1 MKSRQILKWASVA
14 PLIGASTMLSLGRN
28 ALGGGPSL
36 EALRPP
42 IATRGA
48 EFSLIARGSS
58 LGEVKE
64 VITYR
69 EGLKFREIEK
79 VSDDEIKLTFATTP
93 DSPLGIYPIRLRSAG
108 GLSELRTITLT
119 PFPTVEETSSESAQ
133 LVSMNSTVVGS
144 LEGDAVDTYEIV
156 AEAGQRLSGE
166 VHAVRLGHN
175 LLDTKLTVIDPS
187 GVTVLVAD
195 DSALLNQDPS
205 FSWIA
210 KTPGRYRVSITSV
223 GASADA
229 DSYYALHL
237 GSFPRPACIIPL
249 GGELESKV
257 ELLLHEAST
266 EMPSGSKLLPVST
279 KGLALGTQA
288 IELSNDGSSCPS
300 PLPFRISSF
309 PNIVEPN
316 VPSTPVDAP
325 CALNGTIGKQSEI
338 DTYRFRSP
346 LTGLLSVEVFASQ
359 FGSLLDSVIDITNS
373 SGQIVAQ
380 SDDLDSLDSKAE
392 FLAVEGEVYTVSIRD
407 KRKKHGDLYV
417 YRIEVTSSKPSLAVF
432 LPRRDKL
439 SQVRQVLEV
448 PAGNRVVGFLGIR
461 KDNVDAPIELRMA
474 DLPPGL
480 HYNASKEQA
489 GSFVIPVVLE
499 ASQSAVEGATLA
511 NIYAGHGDE
520 RIATFEQF
528 VDLVTGPADA
538 LFQGIAVNKLAIAVT
553 KANPFKVELKSP
565 TVQLPVDGTL
575 GIRVVVERE
584 ANFSSPIDVSFPH
597 LPEWIEAPA
606 KVQIGP
612 NETTGVFKITS
623 MPFAEPLEWN
633 LVAEAMVGVANK
645 NDSMSQIGAS
655 MATPT
660 KASPL
665 DYPAVSSSLHS
676 LRIAPSPV
684 RGTMQAIAAEQGL
697 SREVVCEVA
706 FESAVPKSMVAILEG
721 LPNRVVAES
730 VKIDATTKQIRFQLK
745 LAADAPIGTFDS
757 IFCRLQGEID
767 GQEISYCIAR
777 NTKLQ
782 VSAPGVSRMDASGR
796 PLSPLEVLRT
806 KSEGQ

>member
-1 MKSRQILKWASVA
+1 MKTRRLLKWASVA
-14 PLIGASTMLSLGRN
+14 PLICASALLSQGQTV
-28 ALGGGPSL
+28 LGGGPSL

-42 IATRGA
+42 IGSRGT
-48 EFSLIARGSS
+48 EFSVIARGSS
-58 LGEVKE
+58 LSEVKE

-69 EGLKFREIEK
+69 EGMKFRTIEK
-79 VSDDEIKLTFATTP
+79 VNDDEIKLTFSTKP

-119 PFPTVEETSSESAQ
+119 PFPMVEETSSGSAQ
-133 LVSMNSTVVGS
+133 LVPMNSTIVGS
-144 LEGDAVDTYEIV
+144 LEGDAVDTYEIQV
-156 AEAGQRLSGE
+156 EAGQRLSGE

-175 LLDTKLTVIDPS
+175 LLDTKLTVVDPN
-187 GVTVLVAD
+187 GTTILVAD
-195 DSALLNQDPS
+195 DSPLLNQDPS

-237 GSFPRPACIIPL
+237 GSFPRPACIFPL
-249 GGELESKV
+249 GGEVESNID
-257 ELLLHEAST
+257 LLLHEGST
-266 EMPSGSKLLPVST
+266 EDSKSQRLPAST
-279 KGLALGTQA
+279 KGMALGTQA
-288 IELSNDGSSCPS
+288 IELRKDGASCPS
-300 PLPFRISSF
+300 PFPFRISAF
-309 PNIVEPN
+309 PNVAEPN
-316 VPSTPVDAP
+316 VPSTPVNAP
-325 CALNGTIGKQSEI
+325 CALNGTIGSQSEV

-346 LTGLLSVEVFASQ
+346 ITGLLSVEVFASR
-359 FGSLLDSVIDITNS
+359 FGSLLDSVIDIADSN
-373 SGQIVAQ
+373 GQIVAQ
-380 SDDLDSLDSKAE
+380 GDDLDSLDSKAE
-392 FLAVEGEVYTVSIRD
+392 FLAMDGEVYSVSIRD
-407 KRKKHGDLYV
+407 KRKKNGDLYV
-417 YRIEVTSSKPSLAVF
+417 YRIEVTPSKPSLAVF

-448 PAGNRVVGFLGIR
+448 PAGNRIVGFLGVR
-461 KDNVDAPIELRMA
+461 KDNVDTPIELRMT

-480 HYNASKEQA
+480 HFNASREQP

-499 ASQSAVEGATLA
+499 ASQSAIEGATLA
-511 NIYAGHGDE
+511 NIHASHGE
-520 RIATFEQF
+520 EQIAAFEQF

-538 LFQGIAVNKLAIAVT
+538 LFQGIDVNKLAIAVT

-565 TVQLPVDGTL
+565 TVGLPVDGTL
-575 GIRVVVERE
+575 GIRVTVERE
-584 ANFSSPIDVSFPH
+584 ATFSSPIDVSFPH

-606 KVQIGP
+606 KIQIGP
-612 NETTGVFKITS
+612 NETTGVFTIKS

-633 LVAEAMVGVANK
+633 LVAEAVVGVASK
-645 NDSMSQIGAS
+645 SDSTSQIGAS
-655 MATPT
+655 MAMPT

-676 LRIAPSPV
+676 LRIAPSAV
-684 RGTMQAIAAEQGL
+684 RGTMQAIAAEQGV
-697 SREVVCEVA
+697 SREVVCNVD
-706 FESAVPKSMVAILEG
+706 FLSAVPKSMVAILEG
-721 LPNRVVAES
+721 LPNRVAAES
-730 VKIDATTKQIRFQLK
+730 VKIDEATKQIRFQLK
-745 LAADAPIGTFDS
+745 LAADAPIGTFDT

-782 VSAPGVSRMDASGR
+782 VSAPGVSRTDASGR